1 MAAPIV
7 TPGLTLGHFRL
18 IEEIGAGGMG
28 IVYRARDTRLER
40 DVAVKILNAKT
51 LSSDSARKRFRREAL
66 ILSRLNH
73 PNVES
78 VYDFHSDQ
86 GIDYLVMEHISG
98 VSLADRL
105 EQGALSKKELVS
117 IGIQLA
123 RGLAAAHEQKIIHR
137 DLKPA
142 NLKVTPE
149 NVLKILDF
157 GLAQFLTL
165 PEDETVTQTAAV
177 QNPAAGTPAYISPEQ
192 IAGKEPDTRS
202 DIYSAGVVL
211 YELATGSKP
220 FSEHGEILRWA
231 ILHTTPPAPR
241 TKNSAITP
249 DLESVI
255 LKCLQKGPG
264 LRYQSANE
272 LLEDLKEIARG
283 SSRQQA
289 VTAQP
294 RPLWRFKQW
303 LVVTLVLIAAVVGA
317 ILIRKLGS
325 RAAPPGMSVVVA
337 EFENRTGDPV
347 FDQTPRELVSAA
359 LNQSKQAS
367 VFPASRLPDVLR
379 RMQRPETSVVD
390 EKIATEICTREGLH
404 SVISGSISKLGGS
417 YLVLVRSSNCNG
429 DVVSTMQ
436 KEFSNPEELPAAID
450 EISTTVRHGW
460 GESRA
465 AIQRA
470 SQPLA
475 IATSNSLEALKLYS
489 SGKRQLYL
497 GNPQAAASLLTNAIE
512 LDDNFAM
519 AHAYLGIAYE
529 HLQNYDRAREELAR
543 AAQLSDRVTERE
555 KEKILGAYAL
565 SRYDTA
571 KAISH
576 YQALAALSPED
587 PAVHISLAE
596 SYRMQLRFDLAI
608 SEATKAVDLE
618 PSPGP
623 KISLAIYY
631 FLSGDSQRSIELARE
646 VLKDHPEDWRALYL
660 LGSCYSALGKSAEAN
675 AIWHRMLA
683 LGGDAASQARAAMAD
698 AAQAHDDLPEAIA
711 QLEDGLIADAD
722 VGNAYELTRKRIQLA
737 ELYRVSGNHQAF
749 IRSLNEIQRTTSPD
763 LIFLLG
769 KLDARSGRKSE
780 AQQKLHILDQLSDK
794 TPRAMSFCD
803 LLRSEIAAG
812 DGQFTAAVRSARQG
826 VQHFN
831 SPLAIETLARA
842 YELAGNKQD
851 AANQYETLL
860 SRANE
865 RQFDDIDSPALEAVA
880 AARYRLGVLY
890 QSLGRGDLAKEQFL
904 LLLSYAAEAKQ
915 TGRLYEDTKKRLAQ
929 VTGKSAV
936 PASQPP
942 PHTEPTH

>member
-28 IVYRARDTRLER
+28 VVYRARDTRLER

-98 VSLADRL
+98 VSLAERL
-105 EQGALSKKELVS
+105 EQGALSKKELLS

-192 IAGKEPDTRS
+192 IAGNEPDTRS

-325 RAAPPGMSVVVA
+325 RAAPPRMSVVVA

-404 SVISGSISKLGGS
+404 SVISGSISKLGGI

-596 SYRMQLRFDLAI
+596 SYRMQFRFDLAI

-660 LGSCYSALGKSAEAN
+660 LGSCYSALGKSGEAN
-675 AIWHRMLA
+675 GIWHRMLA